1 MLCHES
7 ITHTQRFLWRLK
19 TQHDLPCSFVQ
30 AQAAAQ
36 AGVSVIQPN
45 VGRIMDWYKKHPG
58 YIRNQK
64 VSLLV
69 CCSSISASVEQA
81 SCEDWHSQAV
91 TAARTKHHYLLTSC
105 ESNSLVCKQG
115 PRQDGGSLFD
125 NDNPGVQ
132 LAERIY
138 NYCGKYHPKTKVMVA
153 GFRNKAGKSSLSFSV
168 LFLPASTTSS
178 ASFA

>member
-1 MLCHES
+1 M
-7 ITHTQRFLWRLK
+7 
-19 TQHDLPCSFVQ
+19 
-30 AQAAAQ
+30 
-36 AGVSVIQPN
+36 IQPN

-64 VSLLV
+64 VSLHF
-69 CCSSISASVEQA
+69 CSSSILASVEQA
-81 SCEDWHSQAV
+81 TCKDWHSQAS
-91 TAARTKHHYLLTSC
+91 TAGCTNHYYSLTSC
-105 ESNSLVCKQG
+105 ESNSLFCKQG

-153 GFRNKAGKSSLSFSV
+153 GFRNKAGESNLSECTLFGYLGSIVSLPCLIPRRQYELERKPVHAMQMRLLWQAWTIWCSMSG
-168 LFLPASTTSS
+168 
-178 ASFA
+178 